1 MVFIACLFIII
12 FIITR
17 INVRLSQSQA
27 QSMELTEHEEPRP
40 LNNDHVTLRCRHTL
54 YMAPPPLDEFVT
66 D

>member
-1 MVFIACLFIII
+1 M
-12 FIITR
+12 
-17 INVRLSQSQA
+17 RLSQSQA

-40 LNNDHVTLRCRHTL
+40 LDHVTLRCRHTL

>member
-1 MVFIACLFIII
+1 M
-12 FIITR
+12 
-17 INVRLSQSQA
+17 RLSQSQA

-54 YMAPPPLDEFVT
+54 YMAPPPFDEFVT